1 LTTIT
6 YKDGILATDTQLTW
20 GDTRHYTTK
29 VKRLPTGIIIACA
42 GIVASERK
50 AHEIFS
56 DSNWRSLDLSEK
68 AKSFSAM
75 LFIDGK
81 LHLCTGNYIPIP
93 ISDRFFAIGTGAPF
107 ALAAM
112 SLGCSAADSIKLAAD
127 FDVNT
132 NKVIEEYE
140 IDEQG

>member
-1 LTTIT
+1 LTTIA
-6 YKDGILATDTQLTW
+6 YKQGILATDTQLTW
-20 GDTRHYTTK
+20 GNERHYTSK
-29 VKRLPTGIIIACA
+29 VKTLPTGIIIACS
-42 GIVASERK
+42 GIAASERR

-56 DSNWRSLDLSEK
+56 DANWRSLDLSEK

-75 LFIDGK
+75 LFINCE
-81 LHLCTGNYIPIP
+81 LYLLTGNYIPIP
-93 ISDRFFAIGTGAPF
+93 ITDRFFAIGTGAPY

-112 SLGCSAADSIKLAAD
+112 SLGCSAHDAIKLAAD

-140 IDEQG
+140 IIKQR